1 MEIYNFIK
9 IHTIT
14 KSFYERAIDLMR
26 NLGNYGDEVVINMA
40 EFVLVLDETMV
51 FIEDLLDSVDSTTE
65 RITDKTILKE
75 IHNLLILAAELEV
88 KLENY
93 LPIYLN

>member
-26 NLGNYGDEVVINMA
+26 NLGNYGDEVIINMA
-40 EFVLVLDETMV
+40 EFVLVLDETLV
-51 FIEDLLDSVDSTTE
+51 LTE